1 MKRIISILLLL
12 TVFISF
18 SPISS
23 AKKKVDK
30 QQFMKEWSNYE
41 ATTNSVGQ
49 NGTKNLKVWGYGKK
63 VDNAIEQAKKNA
75 VHACLFRGVPGASN
89 AIATPAIFKNQGN
102 GQVAIENFDYF
113 YDFFEGNEEYLQFVN
128 ITTDG
133 YPSGQ
138 DRREVKG
145 GYKVAI
151 NVQVMY
157 DNLKEKMKAD
167 GLLKSG
173 VDKFT
178 Y

>member
-1 MKRIISILLLL
+1 MKKLISTILLLAVIL
-12 TVFISF
+12 L
-18 SPISS
+18 SPANSV
-23 AKKKVDK
+23 AKKNVDK
-30 QQFMKEWSNYE
+30 QKYMKEWSNYE

-63 VDNAIEQAKKNA
+63 IDKAIEQAKKNA
-75 VHACLFRGVPGASN
+75 VHACLFMGVPGSSN

-102 GQVAIENFDYF
+102 AQVANENFEYF
-113 YDFFEGNEEYLQFVN
+113 YDFFENNGEYLQFVN

-157 DNLKEKMKAD
+157 DNLREKMKAD
-167 GLLKSG
+167 GLLKSSA
-173 VDKFT
+173 DKFT